1 MKLRDVQTHPT
12 HLTFPAFPFLDM
24 SETAESIPLTEQE
37 NPRTAQ
43 ISSLATEEILRLM
56 NEEDARVANAVGQ
69 VLTDV
74 TRAVEV
80 IVDRLRAGGR
90 LFYLGTGTSGR
101 LGVLDAAE
109 IPPTFGVSPEMIQA
123 IIAGG
128 YEACYRAVEAS
139 EDDAAAGARDLDARG
154 FAKQDVLVGIA
165 ASGRTPYTVG
175 AVRHARELGAFT
187 VAITCA
193 PDSPITT
200 SAEVSIVPVV
210 GPEVIAGSTRLKA
223 GTAQKLVLNM
233 ISTATMIRLGYVT
246 GNRMTN
252 VQTRNVKL
260 RARAERI
267 LVAEAGLD
275 EKSASK
281 TLDAAEGN
289 LPVALVIAITGCDP
303 AAAREALAASSG
315 VVLKAVEVLRG

>member
-1 MKLRDVQTHPT
+1 MPEA
-12 HLTFPAFPFLDM
+12 P
-24 SETAESIPLTEQE
+24 ESTPLTEQE

-43 ISSLATEEILRLM
+43 ISSLPTAEILRLM
-56 NEEDARVANAVGQ
+56 SEEDARVAAAVAQ
-69 VLTDV
+69 VLPEV
-74 TRAVEV
+74 ARAVDG
-80 IVDRLRAGGR
+80 IVARLDKAGR

-109 IPPTFGVSPEMIQA
+109 CAPTFGVSPELVQGIM
-123 IIAGG
+123 AGG

-139 EDDAAAGARDLDARG
+139 EDDAAAGARDLQARG
-154 FAKQDVLVGIA
+154 FTKQDALVGIA

-175 AVRHARELGAFT
+175 AVEQARKLGAFT
-187 VAITCA
+187 VAITCV
-193 PDSPITT
+193 PGSSITKA
-200 SAEVSIVPVV
+200 AEISIVTVV

-260 RARAERI
+260 RARALRI
-267 LVAEAGLD
+267 LQLESGLDEEQAKKILAEAGD
-275 EKSASK
+275 
-281 TLDAAEGN
+281 D
-289 LPVALVIAITGCDP
+289 LPVALVMSKTGRSSADAKRALQETKGVVARAITL
-303 AAAREALAASSG
+303 LASG
-315 VVLKAVEVLRG
+315 